1 MAFAFAAAEDLTPRR
16 AEALLAGPDTLFF
29 HARGKLAASL
39 AAGKFKLLAAF
50 AAHAAAAGW
59 GVRILQYSAASRA
72 MVEAGGHL
80 HVLMEDHPLYA
91 PNCFHAVPSY
101 LRGYWYFDEV
111 ASRNNSSHRLR
122 PFDPRP
128 MSEAFGNRFQAKLL
142 EQFAGKN
149 FSKFSQAGR
158 GGEAIAPGCIVYFA
172 QDFLPPRF
180 HKHYMSV
187 TGMIDAGLA
196 ARGARAFHIKP
207 HPNQSPAELATL
219 KAYHRP
225 EAGVFVT
232 NASIHDLLAACDLVL
247 TLTSAVGFEG
257 FIHGKPLVLGGQTDF
272 GQNAVTLTDPARM
285 ADAMAEALAR
295 DWPHGRF
302 LVWYLKRNCLEDS
315 PRALPA
321 LLERVH
327 AKGYAFADAEGRG
340 FY

>member
-1 MAFAFAAAEDLTPRR
+1 MAFTLSTPEDLTPRR

-29 HARGKLAASL
+29 HARGKLADGL

-50 AAHAAAAGW
+50 GAHAAAAGW
-59 GVRILQYSAASRA
+59 GVRILHHTATSRA

-80 HVLMEDHPLYA
+80 HVLMEDNPLYA

-122 PFDPRP
+122 KFDPRP
-128 MSEAFGNRFQAKLL
+128 MSDTFAIGFQARLL
-142 EQFAGKN
+142 EQFAGQN
-149 FSKFSQAGR
+149 LSKFSQANR
-158 GGEAIAPGCIVYFA
+158 GAEAIAPGSVAFFA

-187 TGMIDAGLA
+187 TRMIDAGLA
-196 ARGARAFHIKP
+196 ARGARPFYIKP
-207 HPNQSPAELATL
+207 HPNQTAAELAIL

-225 EAGVFVT
+225 DQGVFVST
-232 NASIHDLLAACDLVL
+232 ASIHDLLAACDLVL

-257 FIHGKPLVLGGQTDF
+257 FLHGKPLVLGGQTDF

-285 ADAMAEALAR
+285 AEAMAEALAR
-295 DWPHGRF
+295 DWPHARF
-302 LVWYLKRNCLEDS
+302 LVWYLKQTCLEDS

-321 LLERVH
+321 LLDRVH
-327 AKGYAFADAEGRG
+327 AKGYAFADAAGRG